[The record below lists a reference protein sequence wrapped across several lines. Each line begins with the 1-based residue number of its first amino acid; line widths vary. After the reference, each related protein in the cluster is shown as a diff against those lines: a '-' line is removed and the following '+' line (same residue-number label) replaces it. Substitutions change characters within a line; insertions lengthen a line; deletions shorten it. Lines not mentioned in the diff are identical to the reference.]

1 MQDQPI
7 RYSVCTSADVD
18 EMVALLARVFAEREP
33 PSVAVDLSPPEFAS
47 FIRLYCPKVA
57 ADGISIVARAAT
69 TGDMVGALLA
79 DDMAVDPPDGLDRL
93 SPKFDPVFDI
103 LIQLDEE
110 YREGRSFRPGE
121 GLHLFFLGV
130 DAAAVG
136 QGVAR
141 QLVAECLANG
151 MRRGYRLAVTE
162 ATSKTSQHIFRK
174 LGFVERVRRS
184 YRDHRFAGQSFF
196 ASIADHGGPVL
207 MDKSLE

>member
-33 PSVAVDLSPPEFAS
+33 PTVAVDLSPPEFAS

-57 ADGISIVARAAT
+57 ADATTIVARAAT
-69 TGDMVGALLA
+69 GEMVGALLA
-79 DDMAVDPPDGLDRL
+79 DDMAADPPDGLDRL

-110 YREGRSFRPGE
+110 YRQGRSFRPGE

-151 MRRGYRLAVTE
+151 IRRGYRLAVTE

-196 ASIADHGGPVL
+196 TSIVGHGGPVL
-207 MDKSLE
+207 MDKPLE

>member
-33 PSVAVDLSPPEFAS
+33 PTVAVDLSPPEFAS

-57 ADGISIVARAAT
+57 ADATTIVARAAT
-69 TGDMVGALLA
+69 GEMVGALLA
-79 DDMAVDPPDGLDRL
+79 DDMAADPPDGLDRL

-110 YREGRSFRPGE
+110 YRQGRSFRPGE

-151 MRRGYRLAVTE
+151 IRRGYRLAVTE

-196 ASIADHGGPVL
+196 TSLVGQGGPVL
-207 MDKSLE
+207 MDRPLE